1 MFVTSSLGKR
11 RNKMEKAEILAKAQ
25 KENKGADIADLEAQ
39 RKGTNIAYTVG
50 GLTFIA
56 IIIVDLIV
64 TKVAHFEILGG
75 LFVMLAV
82 AFFVKS
88 YYSKKR
94 HELIIGILYTLC
106 ALAAI
111 ASWIVRLVHPF

>member
-1 MFVTSSLGKR
+1 M
-11 RNKMEKAEILAKAQ
+11 
-25 KENKGADIADLEAQ
+25 
-39 RKGTNIAYTVG
+39 
-50 GLTFIA
+50 
-56 IIIVDLIV
+56 
-64 TKVAHFEILGG
+64 VAHFEILGG

-106 ALAAI
+106 AVAAI